1 MEYDVVILDIM
12 MPIVDGLE
20 VLQTL
25 RANGK
30 QVPVLMLTAK
40 TAFRIELK
48 DWMPEQMITL

>member
-30 QVPVLMLTAK
+30 QVPGFDVDSK
-40 TAFRIELK
+40 R
-48 DWMPEQMITL
+48 QHSG